1 MTSKAQEYLSVAVR
15 LANTCLTEV
24 ERSKIHDQLRTI
36 KQSFDSADWD
46 TLIKWSNNPTIRA
59 ELHKQK
65 MLYLNTRKNL

>member
-15 LANTCLTEV
+15 LASTSLTEA
-24 ERSKIHDQLRTI
+24 ERNKIHDQLRTI

-46 TLIKWSNNPTIRA
+46 ALITWSNNPTIRA

-65 MLYLNTRKNL
+65 LVHLAVR

>member
-24 ERSKIHDQLRTI
+24 ERAKIHDQLRTI

-46 TLIKWSNNPTIRA
+46 ALISCINNPTIRA

-65 MLYLNTRKNL
+65 MLYLNTR

>member
-15 LANTCLTEV
+15 LASTSLTDV

-36 KQSFDSADWD
+36 KQSFDVADWD
-46 TLIKWSNNPTIRA
+46 ALITWSNNQTIRA

-65 MLYLNTRKNL
+65 ILRNR

>member
-1 MTSKAQEYLSVAVR
+1 MTPKAQEYLSVVVR

-46 TLIKWSNNPTIRA
+46 ALITWSNSPTIRA

-65 MLYLNTRKNL
+65 IAYATVFAR

>member
-24 ERSKIHDQLRTI
+24 ERAKIHDQLRTI
-36 KQSFDSADWD
+36 KQSFDSANWD
-46 TLIKWSNNPTIRA
+46 ALITWSNNTTIRA

-65 MLYLNTRKNL
+65 HAYHK

>member
-1 MTSKAQEYLSVAVR
+1 MTPKAQEYLSVAVR

-46 TLIKWSNNPTIRA
+46 ALIKWSNNPTIRA

-65 MLYLNTRKNL
+65 MLLNR

>member
-24 ERSKIHDQLRTI
+24 ERAKIHDQLRTI
-36 KQSFDSADWD
+36 KQSFDSANWD
-46 TLIKWSNNPTIRA
+46 ALITWSNNPTIRA

-65 MLYLNTRKNL
+65 HAYHK

>member
-1 MTSKAQEYLSVAVR
+1 MTSKAQEYLSMVVR

-46 TLIKWSNNPTIRA
+46 ALITWSNNLTIRA

-65 MLYLNTRKNL
+65 LAHIK